1 MVESIEELKKI
12 CYRPKK
18 ETGMVLA
25 YRKVSFYFTKLL
37 LYTSI
42 SANQVSIIS
51 MLIGLIASFLL
62 IFNNIILDI
71 LAAIMLFMWFMGDF
85 CDGEIAR
92 YKGTAG
98 SGGIGPFLDWLN
110 VYSVPPILFLF
121 LSLRLYYQSLDLS
134 IILLGLLAS
143 FFWFLSYT
151 FVHLKDVLRMI
162 LKTKPHV
169 TKRIKG
175 SLSKKHSKIAF
186 NMVSVINKVLRYSPI
201 TKRLIKKDKVPKIP
215 KYEKIKR
222 KGKFAK
228 VVWGL
233 FAFFHEVLE
242 NYYIPVYISIFVG
255 LGVLLAYFYGITF
268 NFFYFF
274 LVFFAVFSPLVWVL
288 KKILSKFI

>member
-1 MVESIEELKKI
+1 MVESIKELKKI

-37 LYTSI
+37 LYTPI

-51 MLIGLIASFLL
+51 MFIGLAASFLL

-71 LAAIMLFMWFMGDF
+71 LAVIMFYMWFMGDF

-92 YKGTAG
+92 YRGTAG
-98 SGGIGPFLDWLN
+98 SGIGSFLDWLN

-121 LSLRLYYQSLDLS
+121 LSLRLYYQFLDLH
-134 IILLGLLAS
+134 ILLLGLSAS

-151 FVHLKDVLRMI
+151 FVHLKDILRMI
-162 LKTKPHV
+162 LRTKYHV
-169 TKRIKG
+169 TKRIET
-175 SLSKKHSKIAF
+175 SLSKKHSKTAF
-186 NMVSVINKVLRYSPI
+186 KLISTINKIFRNSFI
-201 TKRLIKKDKVPKIP
+201 IKRLVKKDKIPKIP
-215 KYEKIKR
+215 KYEKVKR
-222 KGKFAK
+222 KGMFVKII
-228 VVWGL
+228 WGA

-242 NYYIPVYISIFVG
+242 NYYLPVYISIIVI
-255 LGVLLAYFYGITF
+255 LEIILVYFYGISS

-274 LVFFAVFSPLVWVL
+274 LVFFAFSSPILWAL
-288 KKILSKFI
+288 KQILSKLI